1 MTQGTGPR
9 RMPSNHLLLKKEMR
23 FLLEENPGMSEEELK
38 WRVLEARNLPTDPDD
53 PYWRGRGRR
62 RSTTGKFRE
71 RGEHFEDL
79 FKHALNELRKGG

>member
-38 WRVLEARNLPTDPDD
+38 R
-53 PYWRGRGRR
+53 RGFG
-62 RSTTGKFRE
+62 SS
-71 RGEHFEDL
+71 
-79 FKHALNELRKGG
+79 